1 MSRMGPRGPAA
12 VALVSDLSLN
22 DLLWVANTGHG
33 PAGHWHARVRGE
45 QADHDHL
52 ADPAA
57 ARAYLADHGVP
68 VPPDPPDPAS
78 LARLRLVREV
88 IQRLLVPGA
97 HPWTEATMELLDAA
111 RFRLDAQGRIAAEG
125 DGWPAF
131 VANLVPGLIALV
143 GQRDRL
149 GRCGNPGCRLTFLD
163 DTRNRARRWCDPMG
177 CGNRARVGRARG
189 RTPWPEPDATPGAA
203 PGPRSP
209 VSPGSPAVQPPR

>member
-1 MSRMGPRGPAA
+1 MSRMGPRGPSA
-12 VALVSDLSLN
+12 VTLVSDLSLN

-88 IQRLLVPGA
+88 VQRLLVPGA
-97 HPWTEATMELLDAA
+97 DPWTEATIELLDAS

-131 VANLVPGLIALV
+131 VANLVPGLIALA

-189 RTPWPEPDATPGAA
+189 RAPWPEADATPGAA

>member
-1 MSRMGPRGPAA
+1 MGPRGPSA
-12 VALVSDLSLN
+12 VTLVSDLSLN
-22 DLLWVANTGHG
+22 DLLWVVNTGHG
-33 PAGHWHARVRGE
+33 PAGHWHARVHGT

-52 ADPAA
+52 ADPVA

-68 VPPDPPDPAS
+68 VPAGPPDPVS

-88 IQRLLVPGA
+88 VRRLLMPGA
-97 HPWTEATMELLDAA
+97 DPWTPATRELLVAA
-111 RFRLDAQGRIAAEG
+111 RFRLDARGRIVAEG

-131 VANLVPGLIALV
+131 VASLVPGLIALA

-163 DTRNRARRWCDPMG
+163 DTRNKARRWCDPMG

-189 RTPWPEPDATPGAA
+189 RTPWPGSDAAAGTATGA
-203 PGPRSP
+203 RSRG
-209 VSPGSPAVQPPR
+209 SPGVQPPR